1 MGRKREIWNLRGY
14 GQGLTARGSPNEK
27 RLECRP
33 PGANLRRDRCS
44 PGLSGAGARAHEAG
58 ALTWKPPDPGR
69 TEPLLPALRLSPQPC
84 RKRTLFWRPNLA
96 QNYSG
101 NTRAFCTSPSWGAP
115 APACIARR
123 RPAQPRPHTK
133 ALEPRSLL
141 SRTAGSGHLRIPA
154 KATDPFPLEC
164 PYPQPGLAHP
174 VPSPADL
181 AAA

>member
-133 ALEPRSLL
+133 ALEPRSLP